1 MPQAQFCFD
10 MVNDSAKFTLECF
23 DMSDSELD
31 DYIEKNS
38 KNDFVYVSFTY
49 KELGKSEEWFQ
60 KQVRGLNNDM
70 AKVKREL
77 LLEWPLSNDLSVFS
91 ESQLDQIHRALKDP
105 VCSIN
110 IDGYNI
116 KFYQTPDIKKNYIL
130 GCDVSGG
137 LSRDS
142 STIVFVDPEDFSVA
156 ANFKNNKI
164 DTDSFR
170 KLVQTIMADYF
181 RNSLLVMERNSYG
194 LNILQFLVKTDLEP
208 RILQEPRDKLAERT
222 TKDGFLVRK
231 KTKTLNYGVDT
242 TIQSRKMMFEL
253 LPSIVDEEYDKINS
267 IDLYQDI
274 AGLERKKTGKIEHG
288 ENTHDDTLMAYLIVR
303 YSLFAGKYL
312 KDHGISALPT
322 AANLRKQMNSDDFRR
337 IEEIIDRAN
346 RYEDPQLSLENNF
359 AYDSIVKK
367 QEIININQRSNNQ
380 IDDNLKAFMNFFDN
394 NY

>member
-1 MPQAQFCFD
+1 MFRNLCLPFFFSLSYEGYLHECVVCF
-10 MVNDSAKFTLECF
+10 
-23 DMSDSELD
+23 
-31 DYIEKNS
+31 
-38 KNDFVYVSFTY
+38 
-49 KELGKSEEWFQ
+49 
-60 KQVRGLNNDM
+60 
-70 AKVKREL
+70 
-77 LLEWPLSNDLSVFS
+77 
-91 ESQLDQIHRALKDP
+91 
-105 VCSIN
+105 
-110 IDGYNI
+110 
-116 KFYQTPDIKKNYIL
+116 KKNYIL

-194 LNILQFLVKTDLEP
+194 LNILQSLVKTDLEP

-359 AYDSIVKK
+359 AYDSIAKK
-367 QEIININQRSNNQ
+367 QEIINADQRSNNQ